1 MTYDLMILGINT
13 IDQQHADIIAMLER
27 LSVHIPDPSIIVSA
41 IDSLADMLGEHFMFE
56 SNFTNAATLSKE
68 TIASHKQ
75 AHQHIID
82 MLITIRDG
90 VIKTKH
96 IDHDLVMKLIDVVK
110 NHVEQE
116 DVLYVSWYKSYRKSQ

>member
-41 IDSLADMLGEHFMFE
+41 IDNLADMLGEHFMFE

-68 TIASHKQ
+68 TIAAHKQ

-90 VIKTKH
+90 VMKTKH
-96 IDHDLVMKLIDVVK
+96 INHELVMELIDVVK

-116 DVLYVSWYKSYRKSQ
+116 DVLYVSWYKSYRKS